1 MKNHFD
7 SSLLHNKLVTIINIE
22 LNALWQGNYQM
33 TKHSHFFLFSG
44 NVCKCVCERE
54 EHFMNVIF
62 LQYHFY
68 DR

>member
-33 TKHSHFFLFSG
+33 IKHSLFFYSVAMFVS
-44 NVCKCVCERE
+44 VCARESERE
-54 EHFMNVIF
+54 RNI
-62 LQYHFY
+62 L
-68 DR
+68 